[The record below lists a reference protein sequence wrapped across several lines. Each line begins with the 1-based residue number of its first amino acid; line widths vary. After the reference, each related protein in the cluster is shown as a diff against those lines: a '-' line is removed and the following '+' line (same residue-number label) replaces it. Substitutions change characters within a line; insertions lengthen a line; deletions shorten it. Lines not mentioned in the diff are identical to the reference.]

1 MRAGPQRL
9 PPGPRGPLGWPGSVE
24 SMIGRQGLRILW
36 SSVIPWSRPT
46 AEGHTII
53 PVGSTT
59 SDRQLAVLVEQPFVF
74 FFEPTPY
81 PALGHDPVVLASRI
95 AALTRSRNPSDPIR
109 PGQVTAFIEAGSPEP
124 LETQAAFAFQVGVV
138 LGVKAGFTTLVPRQ
152 PVSPES
158 TKAKMTAARQGPDWG
173 SAVSAIAGH
182 PDAQSD
188 LPARSTLLAAAYL
201 APDRQGFNPTQR
213 RLLYRA
219 ATGEVAIVAKDIAAD
234 LFIQK
239 VTAQRAIT
247 EIARHVGEI
256 ELGRNSP
263 DFVAQLVVQHRWFL
277 SYNPA

>member
-1 MRAGPQRL
+1 
-9 PPGPRGPLGWPGSVE
+9 
-24 SMIGRQGLRILW
+24 MIGRRGLRILW
-36 SSVIPWSRPT
+36 SSVIPWSTPT

-53 PVGSTT
+53 PVGSAT

-109 PGQVTAFIEAGSPEP
+109 PGQVTAFIAAGSPEP
-124 LETQAAFAFQVGVV
+124 FETQAAFAFQVGAL
-138 LGVKAGFTTLVPRQ
+138 LGVEAGLTTLVPRQ

-158 TKAKMTAARQGPDWG
+158 TQAKTAARHGPDWG
-173 SAVSAIAGH
+173 AAVSAIAGH
-182 PDAQSD
+182 PDTQSD

-201 APDRQGFNPTQR
+201 APERQGFSPTQR

-219 ATGEVAIVAKDIAAD
+219 ATGEVAIVAKDIAAN
-234 LFIQK
+234 LFIQT

-277 SYNPA
+277 CYNSA